1 MAPATANK
9 SNLIPFFLSLSLSPH
24 DACLRHQL
32 GWFNH
37 FASEAHMEDVRRR
50 LQGADDNEKD
60 GSDSNCSD
68 NVSGGGAFRP
78 TGSGSPKEGSKNSSY
93 PSPNISVGPPIQ
105 PPPHLLPYLYPHG
118 IYNPVA
124 PPLSLLH
131 NPAMNPG
138 LFLNAQLALAA
149 QHPALFGHYSG
160 HAPSSPLH
168 NLKAHRFSPYSL
180 PGLHQGSAF
189 DAVTPGQSIANNA
202 APERRS
208 LSSSPPISH
217 NLNVNSNSPSS
228 NNRAHSISPTP
239 PRPLSQQSSSAFTPQ
254 VSAAAAATNNN
265 NNNNN
270 GSSERNKNGS
280 NGISGNNS
288 TIDKNSATASELK
301 SMEKMVNGLD
311 MHQNNGT
318 IPTSLASSGSLRSI
332 SPDDSKKII
341 NLEQ

>member
-1 MAPATANK
+1 
-9 SNLIPFFLSLSLSPH
+9 
-24 DACLRHQL
+24 
-32 GWFNH
+32 
-37 FASEAHMEDVRRR
+37 MEDVRRR

-68 NVSGGGAFRP
+68 NVSSVGAFRP
-78 TGSGSPKEGSKNSSY
+78 TGAGSPKESSKNNTNSSY

-160 HAPSSPLH
+160 HSPSSPLH
-168 NLKAHRFSPYSL
+168 NLKSHRFSPYSL

-189 DAVTPGQSIANNA
+189 DAVTPGQSNSNSIGP
-202 APERRS
+202 PERS
-208 LSSSPPISH
+208 LSSSPPALSTSSQH
-217 NLNVNSNSPSS
+217 NLNASSPTSS
-228 NNRAHSISPTP
+228 NNRPHSISPTQ
-239 PRPLSQQSSSAFTPQ
+239 RPLSQQSSSAFTPQ
-254 VSAAAAATNNN
+254 VPSSNNLNNNNNNSTNNN
-265 NNNNN
+265 NNNNTEKN
-270 GSSERNKNGS
+270 GNKNG
-280 NGISGNNS
+280 NGISSNNTS
-288 TIDKNSATASELK
+288 TIEKNSSTASELK
-301 SMEKMVNGLD
+301 NMEKMVNGLE
-311 MHQNNGT
+311 MHQNGT
-318 IPTSLASSGSLRSI
+318 IPTSLASSGSVRSI

-341 NLEQ
+341 NLDQ

>member
-1 MAPATANK
+1 
-9 SNLIPFFLSLSLSPH
+9 
-24 DACLRHQL
+24 
-32 GWFNH
+32 
-37 FASEAHMEDVRRR
+37 MEDVRRR

-68 NVSGGGAFRP
+68 NVSGGAFRP
-78 TGSGSPKEGSKNSSY
+78 TGSPKESSKHNNNNNNNSASSY

-118 IYNPVA
+118 LYNPVG

-160 HAPSSPLH
+160 HSPSSPLH
-168 NLKAHRFSPYSL
+168 HLKSHRFSPYSL

-189 DAVTPGQSIANNA
+189 DAVTPGQSINNNNNNVERP
-202 APERRS
+202 PERS
-208 LSSSPPISH
+208 LSSSPPLSH
-217 NLNVNSNSPSS
+217 SLNSPSS

-239 PRPLSQQSSSAFTPQ
+239 QPPPQHQQRPLSQQSSSAFTPQ
-254 VSAAAAATNNN
+254 VSSSANNN
-265 NNNNN
+265 SN
-270 GSSERNKNGS
+270 ERSKNGINSSSS
-280 NGISGNNS
+280 NNNS
-288 TIDKNSATASELK
+288 TSNDKNSTTASELK
-301 SMEKMVNGLD
+301 NMEKMVNCLD
-311 MHQNNGT
+311 MHQQNGT
-318 IPTSLASSGSLRSI
+318 IPTSLASSSGSLRSL

-341 NLEQ
+341 NLDQ

>member
-1 MAPATANK
+1 
-9 SNLIPFFLSLSLSPH
+9 
-24 DACLRHQL
+24 
-32 GWFNH
+32 
-37 FASEAHMEDVRRR
+37 MEDVRRR

-68 NVSGGGAFRP
+68 NVSAGAFRP
-78 TGSGSPKEGSKNSSY
+78 TNSPKEGSKNSSY

-168 NLKAHRFSPYSL
+168 NLKSHRFSPYSL

-189 DAVTPGQSIANNA
+189 DAVTPGQSSANNA
-202 APERRS
+202 NPPERRS
-208 LSSSPPISH
+208 LSSSPPH
-217 NLNVNSNSPSS
+217 NLNVNSNSPPS
-228 NNRAHSISPTP
+228 NNRAHSISPT
-239 PRPLSQQSSSAFTPQ
+239 PRPLSQQSSSAFTP
-254 VSAAAAATNNN
+254 AAAANNN
-265 NNNNN
+265 NNSERSKN
-270 GSSERNKNGS
+270 GSSNGL
-280 NGISGNNS
+280 NNS
-288 TIDKNSATASELK
+288 TSDKNSASASELK

-311 MHQNNGT
+311 MHQNGT

-341 NLEQ
+341 NLDQ